1 MTLYLGS
8 HHLALLATCHDLPV
22 AVNHDEVGVDE
33 LRVPAE
39 LPHLAD
45 KDAVSMG
52 RKNALPV
59 GNDVGFAEERN
70 GQARFTVRKH
80 DFQTLTR
87 ASLPASDSLVGVN
100 LDADNIG
107 HQGDFSVND

>member
-1 MTLYLGS
+1 
-8 HHLALLATCHDLPV
+8 
-22 AVNHDEVGVDE
+22 
-33 LRVPAE
+33 
-39 LPHLAD
+39 
-45 KDAVSMG
+45 MG

-59 GNDVGFAEERN
+59 GHDVGFTEERN

>member
-1 MTLYLGS
+1 M
-8 HHLALLATCHDLPV
+8 
-22 AVNHDEVGVDE
+22 
-33 LRVPAE
+33 
-39 LPHLAD
+39 
-45 KDAVSMG
+45 
-52 RKNALPV
+52 
-59 GNDVGFAEERN
+59 GFAEERN